1 MTWEAAGLLRRMVA
15 VPSPS
20 FEEEAVCTLLC
31 SYLEEKKIPFERIG
45 NNIIAEHIAEFLH
58 VPLTVF
64 RPDYA
69 RFQRRAPLERNRDIV
84 QHADYVIA
92 LWDGSSR
99 GTAHAIEQCIKE
111 YKPVRVLLCR
121 GGKLIESV
129 FDQSES

>member
-1 MTWEAAGLLRRMVA
+1 MRVA
-15 VPSPS
+15 IIGSRSVQL
-20 FEEEAVCTLLC
+20 EEEQDVLP
-31 SYLEEKKIPFERIG
+31 YLPENTTGIVSGGAEG
-45 NNIIAEHIAEFLH
+45 ADQIAEHIAEFLH

-111 YKPVRVLLCR
+111 YKPVRVLICR

>member
-1 MTWEAAGLLRRMVA
+1 MRVA
-15 VPSPS
+15 IIGSRSVELN
-20 FEEEAVCTLLC
+20 EEQDVLP
-31 SYLEEKKIPFERIG
+31 YLPENTTGIVSGGAEG
-45 NNIIAEHIAEFLH
+45 ADQIAEHIAEFLH

-111 YKPVRVLLCR
+111 YKPVRVLICR
-121 GGKLIESV
+121 SGKLIESV

>member
-1 MTWEAAGLLRRMVA
+1 MRVA
-15 VPSPS
+15 IIGSRSVQL
-20 FEEEAVCTLLC
+20 EEEQDVLP
-31 SYLEEKKIPFERIG
+31 YLPENTTGIVSGGAEG
-45 NNIIAEHIAEFLH
+45 ADQIAEHIAEFLH

-111 YKPVRVLLCR
+111 YKPVRVLICR
-121 GGKLIESV
+121 SGKLIESK
-129 FDQSES
+129 

>member
-1 MTWEAAGLLRRMVA
+1 MRVA
-15 VPSPS
+15 IIGSRSVQL
-20 FEEEAVCTLLC
+20 EEEQDVLP
-31 SYLEEKKIPFERIG
+31 YLPENTTGIVSGGAEG
-45 NNIIAEHIAEFLH
+45 ADQIAEHIAEFLH

-111 YKPVRVLLCR
+111 YKPVRVLICR
-121 GGKLIESV
+121 SGKLIESV

>member
-1 MTWEAAGLLRRMVA
+1 MRVA
-15 VPSPS
+15 IIGSRSVQL
-20 FEEEAVCTLLC
+20 EEEQDVLP
-31 SYLEEKKIPFERIG
+31 YLPENTTGIVSGGAEVADQ
-45 NNIIAEHIAEFLH
+45 IAEHIAEFLH

-111 YKPVRVLLCR
+111 YKPVRVLICR
-121 GGKLIESV
+121 SGKLIESV

>member
-1 MTWEAAGLLRRMVA
+1 MRVA
-15 VPSPS
+15 IIGSRSVQL
-20 FEEEAVCTLLC
+20 EEEQDVLP
-31 SYLEEKKIPFERIG
+31 YLPENTTGIVSGGAEG
-45 NNIIAEHIAEFLH
+45 ADQIAEHIAEFLH

>member
-1 MTWEAAGLLRRMVA
+1 MRVTIIGSRSVQL
-15 VPSPS
+15 
-20 FEEEAVCTLLC
+20 EEEQDVLP
-31 SYLEEKKIPFERIG
+31 YLPENTTGIVSGGAEG
-45 NNIIAEHIAEFLH
+45 ADQIAEHIAEFLH

-111 YKPVRVLLCR
+111 YKPVRVLICR
-121 GGKLIESV
+121 SGKLIESV

>member
-1 MTWEAAGLLRRMVA
+1 MRVA
-15 VPSPS
+15 IIGSRSVQL
-20 FEEEAVCTLLC
+20 EEEHDVLL
-31 SYLEEKKIPFERIG
+31 YLPENTTGIVSGGAEG
-45 NNIIAEHIAEFLH
+45 ADQIAEHIAEFLH

-111 YKPVRVLLCR
+111 YKPVRVLICR
-121 GGKLIESV
+121 SGKLIESV

>member
-1 MTWEAAGLLRRMVA
+1 MRVA
-15 VPSPS
+15 IIGSRSVQL
-20 FEEEAVCTLLC
+20 EEEQDVLP
-31 SYLEEKKIPFERIG
+31 YLPENTTGIVSGGAEG
-45 NNIIAEHIAEFLH
+45 ADQIAEHIAEFLH

-84 QHADYVIA
+84 QHDDYVIA

-111 YKPVRVLLCR
+111 YKPVRVLICR
-121 GGKLIESV
+121 SGKLIESV

>member
-1 MTWEAAGLLRRMVA
+1 MAIIGSRSVQL
-15 VPSPS
+15 
-20 FEEEAVCTLLC
+20 EEEQDVLP
-31 SYLEEKKIPFERIG
+31 YLPENTTGIVSGGAEG
-45 NNIIAEHIAEFLH
+45 ADQIAEHIAEFLH

-111 YKPVRVLLCR
+111 YKPVRVLICR
-121 GGKLIESV
+121 SGKLIESV

>member
-1 MTWEAAGLLRRMVA
+1 MRVA
-15 VPSPS
+15 IIGSRSVELN
-20 FEEEAVCTLLC
+20 EEQDVLP
-31 SYLEEKKIPFERIG
+31 YLPENTTGIVSGGAEG
-45 NNIIAEHIAEFLH
+45 ADQIAEHIAEFLH

-99 GTAHAIEQCIKE
+99 GTAHAIEHCIKE
-111 YKPVRVLLCR
+111 YKPVRVLICR
-121 GGKLIESV
+121 SGKLIESV

>member
-1 MTWEAAGLLRRMVA
+1 MRVA
-15 VPSPS
+15 IIGSRSVELN
-20 FEEEAVCTLLC
+20 EEQDVLP
-31 SYLEEKKIPFERIG
+31 YLPENTTGIVSGGAEG
-45 NNIIAEHIAEFLH
+45 ADQIAEHIAEFLH
-58 VPLTVF
+58 VTLTVF

-111 YKPVRVLLCR
+111 YKPVRVLICR
-121 GGKLIESV
+121 SGKLIESV

>member
-1 MTWEAAGLLRRMVA
+1 MRVA
-15 VPSPS
+15 IIGSRSVELN
-20 FEEEAVCTLLC
+20 EEQDVLP
-31 SYLEEKKIPFERIG
+31 YLPENTTGIVSGGAEG
-45 NNIIAEHIAEFLH
+45 ADQIAEHIAEFLH

>member
-1 MTWEAAGLLRRMVA
+1 MRVA
-15 VPSPS
+15 IIGSRSVQL
-20 FEEEAVCTLLC
+20 EEEQDVLP
-31 SYLEEKKIPFERIG
+31 YLPENTTGIVSGGAEG
-45 NNIIAEHIAEFLH
+45 ADQIAEHIAEFLH

-111 YKPVRVLLCR
+111 YKPVRVLICR
-121 GGKLIESV
+121 SGKLIESV
-129 FDQSES
+129 FYQSES

>member
-1 MTWEAAGLLRRMVA
+1 MRVA
-15 VPSPS
+15 SIGTRSVQ
-20 FEEEAVCTLLC
+20 
-31 SYLEEKKIPFERIG
+31 LEEKQDVLPYLPENTTGIVSGGAEG
-45 NNIIAEHIAEFLH
+45 ADQIAEHIAEFLH

-99 GTAHAIEQCIKE
+99 GTAHTIEQCIKE
-111 YKPVRVLLCR
+111 YKPVRVLICR
-121 GGKLIESV
+121 SGKLIESV

>member
-1 MTWEAAGLLRRMVA
+1 MRVA
-15 VPSPS
+15 IIGSRSVQL
-20 FEEEAVCTLLC
+20 EEEQDVLP
-31 SYLEEKKIPFERIG
+31 YLPENTTGIVSGGAEG
-45 NNIIAEHIAEFLH
+45 ADQIAEHIAEFLH
-58 VPLTVF
+58 FPLTVF

-111 YKPVRVLLCR
+111 YKPVRVLICR
-121 GGKLIESV
+121 SGKLIESV

>member
-1 MTWEAAGLLRRMVA
+1 MRVA
-15 VPSPS
+15 IIGSSSVQL
-20 FEEEAVCTLLC
+20 EEEQDVLP
-31 SYLEEKKIPFERIG
+31 YLPENTTGIVSGGAEG
-45 NNIIAEHIAEFLH
+45 ADQIAEHIAEFLH

-64 RPDYA
+64 RPDDA
-69 RFQRRAPLERNRDIV
+69 RCQRRAPLERNRDIV

-111 YKPVRVLLCR
+111 YKPVRVLICR
-121 GGKLIESV
+121 SGKLIESV

>member
-1 MTWEAAGLLRRMVA
+1 MRVA
-15 VPSPS
+15 IIGSRS
-20 FEEEAVCTLLC
+20 IQLEEEQDVLP
-31 SYLEEKKIPFERIG
+31 YLPENTTGIVSGGAEG
-45 NNIIAEHIAEFLH
+45 ADQIAEHIAEFLH

-111 YKPVRVLLCR
+111 YKPVRVLICR
-121 GGKLIESV
+121 SGKLIESV

>member
-1 MTWEAAGLLRRMVA
+1 MRVA
-15 VPSPS
+15 IIGSRSVQL
-20 FEEEAVCTLLC
+20 EEEQDVLP
-31 SYLEEKKIPFERIG
+31 YLPENTTGIVSGGAEG
-45 NNIIAEHIAEFLH
+45 ADQIAEHIAEFLH

-111 YKPVRVLLCR
+111 YKPVRVLICR
-121 GGKLIESV
+121 SRKLIESV

>member
-1 MTWEAAGLLRRMVA
+1 MRVA
-15 VPSPS
+15 IIGSRSVQL
-20 FEEEAVCTLLC
+20 EEEHDVLP
-31 SYLEEKKIPFERIG
+31 YLPEITTGIVSGGAEG
-45 NNIIAEHIAEFLH
+45 ADQIAEHIAEFLH

-111 YKPVRVLLCR
+111 YKPVRVLICR
-121 GGKLIESV
+121 SGKLIESV

>member
-1 MTWEAAGLLRRMVA
+1 MRVA
-15 VPSPS
+15 IIGSRSVQL
-20 FEEEAVCTLLC
+20 EEEQDVLP
-31 SYLEEKKIPFERIG
+31 YLPENTTGIVSGGAEG
-45 NNIIAEHIAEFLH
+45 ADQIAEHIAEFLH

-84 QHADYVIA
+84 RHADYVIA

>member
-1 MTWEAAGLLRRMVA
+1 MRVA
-15 VPSPS
+15 IIGSRSVKLNQERDVLP
-20 FEEEAVCTLLC
+20 
-31 SYLEEKKIPFERIG
+31 YLPENTTGIVSGGAEG
-45 NNIIAEHIAEFLH
+45 ADQIAEHIAEFLH
-58 VPLTVF
+58 VPVTVF

-69 RFQRRAPLERNRDIV
+69 RFQRRAPLERNREIV
-84 QHADYVIA
+84 QHADYVVA

-121 GGKLIESV
+121 DGKLMESV

>member
-1 MTWEAAGLLRRMVA
+1 MRVA
-15 VPSPS
+15 IIGSRSVELN
-20 FEEEAVCTLLC
+20 EEQDVLP
-31 SYLEEKKIPFERIG
+31 YLPENTTGIVSGGAEG
-45 NNIIAEHIAEFLH
+45 ADQIAEHIAEFLH

-111 YKPVRVLLCR
+111 YKPVRVLICR

>member
-1 MTWEAAGLLRRMVA
+1 MRVA
-15 VPSPS
+15 IIGSRSVELN
-20 FEEEAVCTLLC
+20 EEQDVLP
-31 SYLEEKKIPFERIG
+31 YLPENTTGIVSGGAEG
-45 NNIIAEHIAEFLH
+45 ADQIAEHIAEFLH

-99 GTAHAIEQCIKE
+99 GTAHTIEQCIKE
-111 YKPVRVLLCR
+111 YKPVRVLICR
-121 GGKLIESV
+121 SGKLIESV

>member
-1 MTWEAAGLLRRMVA
+1 MRVA
-15 VPSPS
+15 IIGSRSVQL
-20 FEEEAVCTLLC
+20 EEEHDVLP
-31 SYLEEKKIPFERIG
+31 YLPENTTGIVSGGAEG
-45 NNIIAEHIAEFLH
+45 ADQIAEHIAEFLH

-84 QHADYVIA
+84 KHADYVIA

-111 YKPVRVLLCR
+111 YKPVRVLICR
-121 GGKLIESV
+121 SGKLIESV

>member
-1 MTWEAAGLLRRMVA
+1 MRVA
-15 VPSPS
+15 IIGSRSVQL
-20 FEEEAVCTLLC
+20 EEEQDVLP
-31 SYLEEKKIPFERIG
+31 YLPENTTGIVSGGAEG
-45 NNIIAEHIAEFLH
+45 ADQIAEHIAEFLH

-99 GTAHAIEQCIKE
+99 GTAHTIEQCIKE
-111 YKPVRVLLCR
+111 YKPVRVLICR
-121 GGKLIESV
+121 SGKLIESV

>member
-1 MTWEAAGLLRRMVA
+1 MRVA
-15 VPSPS
+15 IIGSRSVQL
-20 FEEEAVCTLLC
+20 EEEQDILP
-31 SYLEEKKIPFERIG
+31 YLPENTTGIVSGGAEG
-45 NNIIAEHIAEFLH
+45 ADQIAEHIAEFLH

-111 YKPVRVLLCR
+111 YKPVRVLICR
-121 GGKLIESV
+121 SGKLIESV